1 MATEEFRIGG
11 RRAGQWPRRST
22 CGGQCQ
28 MRHFADRAR
37 SSGRKVA
44 AALALNI
51 AIPKNDK
58 GLLKKSFE
66 LAMSLFETPAT

>member
-1 MATEEFRIGG
+1 
-11 RRAGQWPRRST
+11 
-22 CGGQCQ
+22 